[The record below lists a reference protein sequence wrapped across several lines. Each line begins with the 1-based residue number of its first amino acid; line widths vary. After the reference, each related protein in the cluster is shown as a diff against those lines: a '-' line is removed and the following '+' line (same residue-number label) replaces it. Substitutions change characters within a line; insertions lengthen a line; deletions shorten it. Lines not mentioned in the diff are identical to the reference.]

1 MGRHAS
7 PCDPLGCCPRPDA
20 PGLLPPTSCP
30 PSVPPSPLP
39 QRLVTEALAR
49 GSRDNVAVAVAVL
62 RPAESGTAER
72 VYHDGRLKYG

>member
-1 MGRHAS
+1 M
-7 PCDPLGCCPRPDA
+7 
-20 PGLLPPTSCP
+20 
-30 PSVPPSPLP
+30 PPSPLP